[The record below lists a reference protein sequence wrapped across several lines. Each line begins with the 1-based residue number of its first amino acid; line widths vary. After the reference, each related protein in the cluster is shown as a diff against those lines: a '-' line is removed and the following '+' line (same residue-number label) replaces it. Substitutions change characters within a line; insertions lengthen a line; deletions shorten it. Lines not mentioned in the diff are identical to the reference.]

1 MFQDSMTSSLDGE
14 DSNAFK
20 VFVKNGICSPDDVIP
35 YKECAQDVQGPECF
49 LQYHKREVAC

>member
-1 MFQDSMTSSLDGE
+1 MTLSLDGE

-20 VFVKNGICSPDDVIP
+20 VFVKNGICSPDDVVP

-49 LQYHKREVAC
+49 LQYHKREVTC